1 MLVYCTINLR
11 YVILF
16 LDKERIIEM
25 KKFLS
30 VLIICILLF
39 CTGCESSKNTENLL
53 GIDFNVDGNETSLSN
68 YDTENPVVAMEIND
82 YGAVVIELYPKIAPN
97 TVNNFI
103 SLVKQGFYD
112 NNSFHRLVP
121 GFVLQG
127 GDPKGD
133 GTGGP
138 GYTIKGEF
146 TNNRFTNTLKHT
158 KGIVSMARST
168 ANDSAGSQF
177 FIMLDTA
184 TNLDNNYAAFGKVI
198 AGMDIID
205 KIASSETISNNETG
219 KLKKNLTISK
229 ALVDTK
235 GKEYSKPV
243 KITE

>member
-1 MLVYCTINLR
+1 
-11 YVILF
+11 
-16 LDKERIIEM
+16 M
-25 KKFLS
+25 KKFFS
-30 VLIICILLF
+30 VFIISILLF
-39 CTGCESSKNTENLL
+39 CTGCSDKENTENLL
-53 GIDFNVDGNETSLSN
+53 GIDFNIDGNETTLAN
-68 YDTENPVVAMEIND
+68 YDTENPLVAMEIEG
-82 YGAVVIELYPKIAPN
+82 YGAIVIELFPKIAPN
-97 TVNNFI
+97 TANNFI

-158 KGIVSMARST
+158 KGIVSMARSS

-177 FIMLDTA
+177 FIMLDAA

-198 AGMDIID
+198 DGMDIID
-205 KIASSETISNNETG
+205 KIANTEVVSNNQTG
-219 KLKKNLTISK
+219 KLKKNLTIKK
-229 ALVDTK
+229 ALVDLK
-235 GKEYSKPV
+235 GKEYSEPT